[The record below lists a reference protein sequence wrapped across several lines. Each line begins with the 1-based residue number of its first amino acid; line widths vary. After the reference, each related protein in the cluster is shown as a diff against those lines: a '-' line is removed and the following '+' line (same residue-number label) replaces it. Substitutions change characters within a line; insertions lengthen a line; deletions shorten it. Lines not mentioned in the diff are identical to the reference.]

1 MTAASGG
8 DSRLGR
14 RDARTGLAG
23 FGTMSR
29 QAGRSS
35 LDSAHPSVA
44 CTRRTGAYLSLVTD
58 IVWHAAASTSHRP
71 IAGGSRMAT
80 TQSTGRKRR
89 GGAAGVQGGD
99 PETLLGHYRDM
110 VRVRLFEE
118 ACQRGFRSGKIGG
131 YLHMYIGEEAVAT
144 GFLDTYR
151 PGDRII
157 TAYRDHAHAILL
169 GATPNEVMAEP
180 YGKGTGLVKGKG
192 GSMHLFDVEN
202 GLWGGYGIVGGHL
215 PLGVGMAYALRYQET
230 DGIVQLYLGDG
241 AIHNGAFH
249 EAANLAGLWG
259 RDGMNPTLF
268 ILENNNY
275 GMGTSVERATA
286 MTDLSAKFDSYGI
299 EHEDVDGMDL
309 FAVLEVAERA
319 TKRVRETGAPYAI
332 EAMTYRI
339 APHGAADF
347 LERYRTKEEIAE
359 WRKRD
364 PIGLVEARLLDAG
377 VEEVTLDEIKTEARA
392 VVDEAVKFAEESP
405 EPEIAELYTDV
416 YAEGDGS

>member
-1 MTAASGG
+1 
-8 DSRLGR
+8 
-14 RDARTGLAG
+14 
-23 FGTMSR
+23 
-29 QAGRSS
+29 
-35 LDSAHPSVA
+35 
-44 CTRRTGAYLSLVTD
+44 
-58 IVWHAAASTSHRP
+58 
-71 IAGGSRMAT
+71 MAT
-80 TQSTGRKRR
+80 TKGQSRRRKPSSSDDGPVAASAKANARPQTQKGPAPSR
-89 GGAAGVQGGD
+89 NGAEPQALD
-99 PETLLGHYRDM
+99 TETTLGLYRKM
-110 VRVRLFEE
+110 NIIRFFED
-118 ACQRGFRSGKIGG
+118 AAQRGFRQGKVGG
-131 YLHMYIGEEAVAT
+131 YLHLYSGQEAVAT
-144 GFLDTYR
+144 GFLSFYEETDK
-151 PGDRII
+151 II
-157 TAYRDHAHAILL
+157 TAYRDHAHALLL
-169 GATPNEVMAEP
+169 GSHPNEVMAEL

-202 GLWGGYGIVGGHL
+202 GLWGGYGIVGGHI
-215 PLGVGMAYALRYQET
+215 PLGIGMAYALRYQQT

-241 AIHNGAFH
+241 AIHNAAFH

-332 EAMTYRI
+332 EAITYRI

-364 PIGLVEARLLDAG
+364 PIGQVEARLLDAG
-377 VEEVTLDEIKTEARA
+377 VDEARLDEIKAEARA

-416 YAEGDGS
+416 YAEVNAGDTE

>member
-1 MTAASGG
+1 MAVSARGEYMATAKGQSRRRKASSSDDGPV
-8 DSRLGR
+8 
-14 RDARTGLAG
+14 AT
-23 FGTMSR
+23 TR
-29 QAGRSS
+29 QASRAEAPSQNGSGS
-35 LDSAHPSVA
+35 LAAD
-44 CTRRTGAYLSLVTD
+44 TD
-58 IVWHAAASTSHRP
+58 RILDFYRKMNLIRFFEDAA
-71 IAGGSRMAT
+71 
-80 TQSTGRKRR
+80 
-89 GGAAGVQGGD
+89 
-99 PETLLGHYRDM
+99 
-110 VRVRLFEE
+110 
-118 ACQRGFRSGKIGG
+118 QRGFRTGKIGG
-131 YLHMYIGEEAVAT
+131 YLHLYSGQEAVAT
-144 GFLDTYR
+144 GLLAFYQDS
-151 PGDRII
+151 DRII
-157 TAYRDHAHAILL
+157 TAYRDHAHALLL
-169 GATPNEVMAEP
+169 GSHPNEVMAEL

-202 GLWGGYGIVGGHL
+202 GLWGGYGIVGGHI
-215 PLGVGMAYALRYQET
+215 PLGVGMAYALRYEET

-268 ILENNNY
+268 VLENNKY
-275 GMGTSVERATA
+275 GMGTSVARATA

-319 TKRVRETGAPYAI
+319 TQRVRETGAPYAI

-364 PIGLVEARLLDAG
+364 PIGLVEARLLEND
-377 VEEVTLDEIKTEARA
+377 VSEEQLNELKASARA
-392 VVDEAVKFAEESP
+392 EVDEAVRFAEQSP
-405 EPEIAELYTDV
+405 EPPIEELYTDV
-416 YAEGDGS
+416 YADTVEGDGVSG

>member
-1 MTAASGG
+1 
-8 DSRLGR
+8 
-14 RDARTGLAG
+14 
-23 FGTMSR
+23 
-29 QAGRSS
+29 
-35 LDSAHPSVA
+35 
-44 CTRRTGAYLSLVTD
+44 
-58 IVWHAAASTSHRP
+58 
-71 IAGGSRMAT
+71 MAT
-80 TQSTGRKRR
+80 TKSQSPRRKASSQDDGPVAATAKTRTKQ
-89 GGAAGVQGGD
+89 GSGNSSSSQNGAEPLALD
-99 PETLLGHYRDM
+99 TETTLDLYRKM
-110 VRVRLFEE
+110 NIIRFFED
-118 ACQRGFRSGKIGG
+118 AAQRGFRQGKVGG
-131 YLHMYIGEEAVAT
+131 YLHLYSGQEAVAT
-144 GFLDTYR
+144 GFLSFYEDA
-151 PGDRII
+151 DKII
-157 TAYRDHAHAILL
+157 TAYRDHAHALLL
-169 GATPNEVMAEP
+169 GSHPNEVMAEL

-202 GLWGGYGIVGGHL
+202 GLWGGYGIVGGHI

-364 PIGLVEARLLDAG
+364 PIGLVEARLLESD
-377 VEEVTLDEIKTEARA
+377 VSEETLTEIKTEARA

-405 EPEIAELYTDV
+405 EPALEELYTDV
-416 YAEGDGS
+416 YAGDG

>member
-1 MTAASGG
+1 
-8 DSRLGR
+8 
-14 RDARTGLAG
+14 
-23 FGTMSR
+23 
-29 QAGRSS
+29 
-35 LDSAHPSVA
+35 
-44 CTRRTGAYLSLVTD
+44 
-58 IVWHAAASTSHRP
+58 
-71 IAGGSRMAT
+71 MAT
-80 TQSTGRKRR
+80 TKGQSRRRKASSQDDGPVAATARARR
-89 GGAAGVQGGD
+89 RASSPASSRNGSEASALDTDAILDLFRKMNVIRFFEDAA
-99 PETLLGHYRDM
+99 
-110 VRVRLFEE
+110 
-118 ACQRGFRSGKIGG
+118 QRGFRQGKIGG
-131 YLHMYIGEEAVAT
+131 YLHLYSGQEAVAA
-144 GFLDTYR
+144 GLLSCYED
-151 PGDRII
+151 GDKII
-157 TAYRDHAHAILL
+157 TAYRDHAHALLL
-169 GATPNEVMAEP
+169 GSHPNAVMAEL

-202 GLWGGYGIVGGHL
+202 GFWGGYGIVGGHI

-286 MTDLSAKFDSYGI
+286 MTDLSAKFDSYCI

-319 TKRVRETGAPYAI
+319 TQRVRETGAPYAI
-332 EAMTYRI
+332 EAITYRI

-359 WRKRD
+359 WRQRD
-364 PIGLVEARLLDAG
+364 PIGLVEARLLEAG
-377 VEEVTLDEIKTEARA
+377 VSEETLDEIKREAKA

-405 EPEIAELYTDV
+405 EPDVAELYTDV
-416 YAEGDGS
+416 YADEGDRVIGC